1 MGEESRMFFCNSF
14 NVLKV
19 LKIASIYTIFSMF
32 KDELLNSGLW
42 RAMNVMSKF
51 DGIICVAVVPRS

>member
-14 NVLKV
+14 NGLKV
-19 LKIASIYTIFSMF
+19 LKIASIYMIFSLL

-42 RAMNVMSKF
+42 RAMNVMFKF